1 LIKKRKLDYKNKNS
15 SIINRFSSRISI
27 TSIENLPNEV
37 YYEIFSYLDGCKI
50 HHAFFDL
57 NHRFQQLLNCPSL
70 LFRIK
75 LWSYIDDSFVNDYK
89 QIIHFN
95 RQQIFSL
102 NLKLPLYT
110 NGFFS
115 LYTFD
120 SSLDHLESL
129 ILNSIE
135 QNMLNQFLPKLI
147 SLSRLLSLTIN
158 MENLIINPIEIYQT
172 IFNLPMLKYYK
183 FIAFQLNSSISLSI
197 PTKKQFSPIE
207 YLVID
212 HYCTFNE
219 LFNIVSYTPQLRRL
233 NLTYAFYENP
243 ADIETISPMI
253 LSNLS
258 HLSSHGLITFD
269 EFEMFINK
277 IYWKLKV
284 LSYATHSKDIDYLNA
299 KRWEEF
305 ILKYLPDLEKFYF
318 KYFECL
324 DHTNEST
331 IYCDKLDQFN
341 SLFWIERQWIFET
354 EINLKNII
362 YLIHPKRF
370 SYSKIDLF
378 SNRLIIKDIV
388 NDQREMDLNHILNV
402 MQINHLEI
410 SKKNIFVG
418 ILIQIINLLPKLKLL
433 KIYSLSLH
441 QTKDLLYTNEFSIL
455 CSTRL
460 TSEIIHV
467 YLEKMNQIQEIY
479 FLMILCPYMTYL
491 TVDYSNDMNIQNFL
505 RTIFNKINYNWNNH
519 PRSLFMHVPK
529 IDDQMIRELDKMIRY
544 EKLLLDYTIERVI
557 DKIYLQWK

>member
-1 LIKKRKLDYKNKNS
+1 MIKKRKLDYKNKNS